1 VDHIRPL
8 KRGGADAPRNVP
20 SETTAAAKAKDWVEE
35 AARTAGAGAKTYFAS
50 AWTLVVLQLSGRPMG
65 RLGGTTDSSTHVRS
79 RRAARKQ

>member
-1 VDHIRPL
+1 MDQIKPL
-8 KRGGADAPRNVP
+8 KRGGADAPGNVQWQA
-20 SETTAAAKAKDWVEE
+20 TTAAKAKNRGEQ

-65 RLGGTTDSSTHVRS
+65 RIGGTTDPSTRIHS